1 MRTNDTLRN
10 GCLSLLLILVILV
23 IDQLIKIEVKTHFS
37 LGESVRVTNWFY
49 LSFVENNGMA
59 YGMTFFNK
67 IVLSMF
73 RIIAL
78 VAIGWYMCQVVRRKH
93 SVGYLVVL
101 SMIFAGAA
109 GNILDS
115 MFYGLIF
122 DASSPYTISQ
132 FVPFGTGYASFL
144 HGKVVDMFY
153 FPLIVTTYPDWMPWK
168 GGEEF
173 VFFAPVFNFADA
185 CISVG
190 IVIFFLFYRHEM
202 EDISASFKGYFK
214 KKSHDKR
221 A

>member
-101 SMIFAGAA
+101 SMIFTLHRFT
-109 GNILDS
+109 ICSLWH
-115 MFYGLIF
+115 GLC
-122 DASSPYTISQ
+122 
-132 FVPFGTGYASFL
+132 FVPAWQGGRHVLLSTHRDDLSRLDALEGWGRVCVLCTG
-144 HGKVVDMFY
+144 V
-153 FPLIVTTYPDWMPWK
+153 
-168 GGEEF
+168 
-173 VFFAPVFNFADA
+173 
-185 CISVG
+185 
-190 IVIFFLFYRHEM
+190 
-202 EDISASFKGYFK
+202 
-214 KKSHDKR
+214 
-221 A
+221 